1 VSIDASIEGKTIDD
15 GRTGTVLSGYTVIT
29 KSMIGSGMFFMAFG
43 CASFGLVLGVAFLAL
58 AALITWLSLKVLAVL
73 ALDYKDSKPSFYSVS
88 SDLMPKARWV
98 IDAALVINCFG
109 GCICYVQT
117 FGKLM
122 TSGMYGIFKW
132 NIDSWSMSN
141 MSLVI
146 QLGILAFLTPL
157 CMMKEITATKIPN
170 MIGLVCILYIV
181 IMTLF
186 YTPCTALSVDL
197 LKPGDVVK
205 SFAAFPA
212 FIFAYACQQNVFSV
226 ANEIKDV
233 NMKRLN
239 TVSVCS
245 TLTGFLIYLP
255 IMILPYMTF
264 GAAIKTN
271 YLYNFADQYGDKVPV
286 IIAFICAS
294 LSVSI
299 SYVLLMQPVRCSIM
313 SLIYGDHQP
322 TGKKERMIRMLLV
335 LGLVGVSFA
344 LAYVAGD
351 AVDLPV
357 SIAGLLGG
365 NTMCFVMPFL
375 LYLKKYGFDKKNK
388 FTVLVVATL
397 VFCILLYPICLSGII
412 YKEVTKTAAAVT
424 TTTATP

>member
-1 VSIDASIEGKTIDD
+1 
-15 GRTGTVLSGYTVIT
+15 
-29 KSMIGSGMFFMAFG
+29 MAFG
-43 CASFGLVLGVAFLAL
+43 CASFGLILGVGFLVL
-58 AALITWLSLKVLAVL
+58 AALITWLSLKVLAIL

-117 FGKLM
+117 MGKLM
-122 TSGMYGIFKW
+122 TEGMLAIFDW
-132 NIDSWSMSN
+132 DTNAWSTDN
-141 MSLVI
+141 MTIVI

-170 MIGLVCILYIV
+170 MVGLACIVYIV
-181 IMTLF
+181 TMTFF

-226 ANEIKDV
+226 SNEIKDV
-233 NMKRLN
+233 NMKKLN
-239 TVSVCS
+239 TVSICS
-245 TLTGFLIYLP
+245 TLTGFVIYLP

-264 GAAIKTN
+264 GASIKSN
-271 YLYNFADQYGDKVPV
+271 YLYNFVEEYKTAGLPIPI

-313 SLIYGDHQP
+313 SLIFGDNQP
-322 TGKKERMIRMLLV
+322 TGRKERVIRMGLALV
-335 LGLVGVSFA
+335 LIALSFA
-344 LAYVAGD
+344 LAYVAGE

-375 LYLKKYGFDKKNK
+375 LYLKKYGFDRSNK
-388 FTVLVVATL
+388 FTLLVSATL
-397 VFCILLYPICLSGII
+397 VFCILLYPICLSGIV
-412 YKEVTKTAAAVT
+412 YKEVTKAAAVAT
-424 TTTATP
+424 TTTTTP

>member
-1 VSIDASIEGKTIDD
+1 
-15 GRTGTVLSGYTVIT
+15 
-29 KSMIGSGMFFMAFG
+29 MAFG
-43 CASFGLVLGVAFLAL
+43 CASFGLILGVGFLVL
-58 AALITWLSLKVLAVL
+58 AALITWLSLKVLAML

-117 FGKLM
+117 FGRLM
-122 TSGMYGIFKW
+122 TEGMLAIFNW
-132 NIDSWSMSN
+132 DTSVWSESN
-141 MSLVI
+141 MALVI

-170 MIGLVCILYIV
+170 MVGLACILYIV
-181 IMTLF
+181 TMTFF
-186 YTPCTALSVDL
+186 YTPCTAMSVDL
-197 LKPGDVVK
+197 LKPGNVVA

-233 NMKRLN
+233 NMKKLN
-239 TVSVCS
+239 SVSVCS
-245 TLTGFLIYLP
+245 TLTGFIIYLP
-255 IMILPYMTF
+255 IMLLPYLTF
-264 GAAIKTN
+264 GPLIKSN
-271 YLYNFADQYGDKVPV
+271 YLYNFVEEYKTVGLPVPI
-286 IIAFICAS
+286 IIAFIFAS

-299 SYVLLMQPVRCSIM
+299 SYVLLMQPVRCSTM

-322 TGKKERMIRMLLV
+322 TGKKERVIRMGLALV
-335 LGLVGVSFA
+335 LIAVSFA

-375 LYLKKYGFDKKNK
+375 LYLKKYGFDQRNK
-388 FTVLVVATL
+388 FTLLVMATL
-397 VFCILLYPICLSGII
+397 IFCILLYPICLSGII
-412 YKEVTKTAAAVT
+412 YKEVTRVPVT
-424 TTTATP
+424 TTPTP

>member
-1 VSIDASIEGKTIDD
+1 
-15 GRTGTVLSGYTVIT
+15 
-29 KSMIGSGMFFMAFG
+29 MAFG
-43 CASFGLVLGVAFLAL
+43 CASFGLILGVGFLVL
-58 AALITWLSLKVLAVL
+58 AALITWLSLKVLAML

-122 TSGMYGIFKW
+122 TEGMLAIFNW
-132 NIDSWSMSN
+132 DTSVWSKSN
-141 MSLVI
+141 MALVI

-170 MIGLVCILYIV
+170 MVGLACIFYIV
-181 IMTLF
+181 TMTFF
-186 YTPCTALSVDL
+186 YTPCTAMSVDL
-197 LKPGDVVK
+197 LKPGNVVA

-233 NMKRLN
+233 NMKKLN
-239 TVSVCS
+239 SVSVCS
-245 TLTGFLIYLP
+245 TLTGFIIYLP
-255 IMILPYMTF
+255 IMLLPYMTF
-264 GAAIKTN
+264 GPLIKSN
-271 YLYNFADQYGDKVPV
+271 YLYNFVEEYKTVGLPVPI
-286 IIAFICAS
+286 IIAFIFAS

-299 SYVLLMQPVRCSIM
+299 SYVLLMQPVRCSTM

-322 TGKKERMIRMLLV
+322 TGKKERMIRMGLALV
-335 LGLVGVSFA
+335 LIAVSFA

-375 LYLKKYGFDKKNK
+375 LYLKKYGFDRKNK
-388 FTVLVVATL
+388 FTLLVMATL
-397 VFCILLYPICLSGII
+397 IFCILLYPICLSGII
-412 YKEVTKTAAAVT
+412 YKEVTRVPVT
-424 TTTATP
+424 TTPTP